1 MKRALSV
8 KTFAT
13 PEALNKIVPFIHL
26 FAFTSVAAVL
36 QKNSVKVKWS
46 LFGDKLVNELV
57 STSNKVRVSCS
68 SSRFSNNMLL
78 DYII

>member
-26 FAFTSVAAVL
+26 LAFTSLAAVL
-36 QKNSVKVKWS
+36 QNNCVKVKWS
-46 LFGDKLVNELV
+46 LFGDKLVYEL
-57 STSNKVRVSCS
+57 VSCS
-68 SSRFSNNMLL
+68 SSRFSDNMLL
-78 DYII
+78 D